1 MNVRL
6 DRNDLLRRR
15 DSTTAA
21 SQLPTVIVRRR
32 FASIFLRDGVY
43 FESAPFWRRLLAR
56 VLDLA
61 FALVLT
67 FVLVIPVA
75 LLMLPFVPLVD
86 RDMWAGVGAATCYF
100 LAYVALESFLLVR
113 RRGQTL
119 GKGLMG
125 LRVISSRQGAEPDV
139 TLPAALSRLV
149 VLFLPFV
156 LGSLAGGDPDSP
168 IMQALGNL
176 AFIALIVSLA
186 LAALAWSYRRALHD
200 YASGTRVVT
209 ASKRKVVLRDDLR
222 MMVPGRVD
230 LTKRL

>member
-1 MNVRL
+1 MH
-6 DRNDLLRRR
+6 
-15 DSTTAA
+15 
-21 SQLPTVIVRRR
+21 
-32 FASIFLRDGVY
+32 

-56 VLDLA
+56 LLDLA
-61 FALVLT
+61 FALILT

-75 LLMLPFVPLVD
+75 ILMLPFVPLVD
-86 RDMWAGVGAATCYF
+86 RDLWAGFAAATCYF

-125 LRVISSRQGAEPDV
+125 LRVISSRQGAADV

-156 LGSLAGGDPDSP
+156 LGSLAGRDPDST
-168 IMQALGNL
+168 IMGALGNL
-176 AFIALIVSLA
+176 GFVALIVSLV

-200 YASGTRVVT
+200 YASGTRVV
-209 ASKRKVVLRDDLR
+209 AAPKRKVVLRDDLR